1 MNSWNTVTVSVIN
14 VLMASGYPLTEDG
27 QSGILQGRWLDLH
40 TERRGLT
47 MSKRNDMITRMVNVY
62 KLRLRFFDTESR
74 QQQETFTE
82 RYSRRD
88 EMDMI
93 RDEFARWKNVK
104 PYVLTGVDVL
114 SKERVLYGM
123 TPENFYKTADVL
135 TRVDITEE

>member
-1 MNSWNTVTVSVIN
+1 
-14 VLMASGYPLTEDG
+14 
-27 QSGILQGRWLDLH
+27 
-40 TERRGLT
+40 
-47 MSKRNDMITRMVNVY
+47 MSKRNDMITRMVNIY

>member
-1 MNSWNTVTVSVIN
+1 
-14 VLMASGYPLTEDG
+14 
-27 QSGILQGRWLDLH
+27 
-40 TERRGLT
+40 

-114 SKERVLYGM
+114 SKERVLILAQMSYLISEIEKI
-123 TPENFYKTADVL
+123 TKEIENEQEKRHDNQNGE
-135 TRVDITEE
+135 RV